1 MAVDYFDRLAET
13 SVKDAIQ
20 KLAADGKRPTG
31 KTVPPEAQY
40 LVRQKTRGRLTES
53 DADKRVLNAIE
64 RLKERKEIK
73 APAAPTSE
81 WALIGRAGQA
91 DESSGRG

>member
-20 KLAADGKRPTG
+20 QLAAGGKRPTG
-31 KTVPPEAQY
+31 RNVPPEAT
-40 LVRQKTRGRLTES
+40 LLLARKTRSRLTEA

-64 RLKERKEIK
+64 RLKERKEIR
-73 APAAPTSE
+73 APKTPNAE
-81 WALIGRAGQA
+81 WALVDHATEQA
-91 DESSGRG
+91 AES